1 MSRVKFLGILVP
13 AAAVGGWFS
22 GILYEKK
29 RHVLINV
36 SSHEKSSCACVGKY
50 DKWPGIPFMSV
61 SAATP
66 ISDGL
71 DKSVAVPGS
80 RTSQIMK
87 YGFPGMSNIRSQRD
101 FVLSYDQRNRVPYWV
116 FEHLT
121 PESIKYAEDVDRSKS
136 EFHEDKSVHEMFR
149 STNKDY
155 LGSGYDRGHMAAAGN
170 HKACQQFV
178 DETFVLSNIAPQVG
192 VGFNRNSWNRLEKH
206 IRKMLRVYP
215 NIYVCTGPLYLPRRE
230 VDGKM
235 YVKYQVI
242 GANSVAVPTHF
253 FKIVVAEEKSG
264 GLHMESYV
272 MPNQPIDDNTP
283 LHSFQVPP
291 EAIEKASGFLFYNA
305 IPRTKITTINGR
317 KSTWV

>member
-1 MSRVKFLGILVP
+1 
-13 AAAVGGWFS
+13 
-22 GILYEKK
+22 
-29 RHVLINV
+29 
-36 SSHEKSSCACVGKY
+36 
-50 DKWPGIPFMSV
+50 
-61 SAATP
+61 
-66 ISDGL
+66 
-71 DKSVAVPGS
+71 
-80 RTSQIMK
+80 MK

-121 PESIKYAEDVDRSKS
+121 PESIKYSEGVDRSKCD
-136 EFHEDKSVHEMFR
+136 FFEDKSIHEFFR

-155 LGSGYDRGHMAAAGN
+155 SGSGFDRGHMAAAGN

-206 IRKMLRVYP
+206 VRKMLRVYP
-215 NIYVCTGPLYLPRRE
+215 NVYICTGPLYLPRRE
-230 VDGKM
+230 ADGKT

-253 FKIVVAEEKSG
+253 FKIVVADDGKG
-264 GLHMESYV
+264 RLDMESYV
-272 MPNQPIDDNTP
+272 MPNQPIDDSTP

-305 IPRTKITTINGR
+305 IPRSKVSSINGR